1 MQVQKKAVPL
11 HQFFMVLDLRLI
23 KGWVK
28 ALTLFFMSLCEIEGR
43 RMMDFASEYGYS
55 SSEHS
60 YNQESRRLYN
70 ANNNYFIWKIGKK
83 LVPLHGLKFFV
94 MKSRTE
100 YMELLRSYFENTA
113 KQYGVS
119 RMGIFGSVARG
130 EQGEQS
136 DVDVAYEGKP
146 DLLLRI
152 RMKMDLEKLFG
163 CNVDLVRLRKQLAGS
178 FFEEEVTRDL
188 MYV

>member
-1 MQVQKKAVPL
+1 
-11 HQFFMVLDLRLI
+11 
-23 KGWVK
+23 
-28 ALTLFFMSLCEIEGR
+28 
-43 RMMDFASEYGYS
+43 
-55 SSEHS
+55 
-60 YNQESRRLYN
+60 
-70 ANNNYFIWKIGKK
+70 
-83 LVPLHGLKFFV
+83 